1 MSDGLVWEASIV
13 GSRGSEVASGA
24 DVALRV
30 LEALARSELDSVRV
44 AGTYKSETILT
55 GLQQPDVATAD
66 GHAVNFCANNYLGL
80 AAHPDVL
87 DGARRAIDERGGGMA
102 SVRFICG
109 TQDEHKALEADIAS
123 FLGYES
129 AIVLMSCWDA
139 NGGLF
144 AVLTGPDDVVFSDA
158 LNHASIIDGIR
169 LSKATSV
176 VYRHADMRDLRA
188 KLEEHHDA
196 RIKMIATDGVFSM
209 EGDFAPLDEIVALAD
224 EFGAIVMVDDSH
236 GVGVVGPTGRG
247 TAEHH
252 GVADRI
258 AIQTGTFGK
267 ALGGAAGGYVVAS
280 EPIVDLLRQRARPF
294 LFSNALPPPVVG
306 AARAALAIVERDLSL
321 LETLRHNTE
330 RFRTAM
336 VDAGFTILPG
346 EHPVVAVMVGD
357 ERRAM
362 AMATAVRSAG
372 VLVVAFSFPVV
383 PRGEARIRVQLSA
396 AHTDDDIDQAVEAF
410 KAAVEGLD

>member
-1 MSDGLVWEASIV
+1 MGSQEMSAG
-13 GSRGSEVASGA
+13 SGA
-24 DVALRV
+24 DAAFDDFQQLVRAE
-30 LEALARSELDSVRV
+30 LEGIRA

-55 GLQQPDVATAD
+55 GIQQPGVATAD
-66 GHAVNFCANNYLGL
+66 GDVINFCANNYLGL
-80 AAHPDVL
+80 AAHPEVL

-109 TQDEHKALEADIAS
+109 TQDEHKALETDIAR
-123 FLGYES
+123 FLGCEA

-144 AVLTGPDDVVFSDA
+144 SALLGPDDVVLSDA

-169 LSKATSV
+169 LSKAKSV
-176 VYRHADMRDLRA
+176 VYRHSDLQDLRT
-188 KLEEHHDA
+188 KLEEHRDA
-196 RIKMIATDGVFSM
+196 RVKMIATDGVFSM
-209 EGDFAPLDEIVALAD
+209 EGDLALLDEIVELAD

-247 TAEHH
+247 TAEHF
-252 GVADRI
+252 GVSDRI

-267 ALGGAAGGYVVAS
+267 ALGGAAGGYVATSAEV
-280 EPIVDLLRQRARPF
+280 VDLLRQRARPY

-306 AARAALAIVERDLSL
+306 AARAALAILERDPSL
-321 LETLRHNTE
+321 LATLRRNTQ

-346 EHPVVAVMVGD
+346 DHPVVAVMVGD
-357 ERRAM
+357 ERSAM
-362 AMATAVRSAG
+362 QMAEAVRAAS
-372 VLVVAFSFPVV
+372 VLVVAFSYPVV

-396 AHTDDDIDQAVEAF
+396 AHTDEDIDRAVAAF
-410 KAAVEGLD
+410 KAAREAVG